1 MPLQDKY
8 PKSSPPYDF
17 PILSLEDPEIILK
30 FILSGTRGPC
40 TRRPPGLCPSC
51 PPHCYAA
58 ANRSYPCYA
67 SSGKRHAM
75 RPRLTE
81 IERFAFVGDNVLLA
95 FARGVLDRR
104 KQKRSRRRLARVF
117 TAAAVSPRILQSLS
131 RNLS

>member
-1 MPLQDKY
+1 
-8 PKSSPPYDF
+8 
-17 PILSLEDPEIILK
+17 
-30 FILSGTRGPC
+30 
-40 TRRPPGLCPSC
+40 
-51 PPHCYAA
+51 
-58 ANRSYPCYA
+58 
-67 SSGKRHAM
+67 M

-104 KQKRSRRRLARVF
+104 KQKRSRRRLARVS